1 MENQEKRDTSGDG
14 GGKTFWRKWVF
25 VWAQLEIGSRDKQFG
40 GNRGTVEGNERR
52 GTWKTTRCRFE
63 SNDRRSRTL
72 WSWDFSVRAIGTKK
86 LF

>member
-1 MENQEKRDTSGDG
+1 MCGHNWRLGVGTSSVVEIEK
-14 GGKTFWRKWVF
+14 K
-25 VWAQLEIGSRDKQFG
+25 
-40 GNRGTVEGNERR
+40 GTVEGNERR